1 MNMEEKEFLRNE
13 SVYVRIST
21 AGNPNTSDAVL
32 AELAKDSD
40 NDVRRSAAGNPNTSV
55 AVLAELAKDSDNYV
69 RRSAAGNPNTSVA
82 MLAELA
88 KDSHWVVRS
97 SAAGNPNTSGVV
109 LAELAKDSDNYVR
122 RSAAGNPNADEP
134 IKYKFIV
141 TKTYVATN
149 GTNHIWYKHNYP
161 NIEPFY
167 TCGCFCGSRKALI
180 SRFYSMDCCIDPSIR
195 MRILSSLDEKFKEVF
210 GR

>member
-13 SVYVRIST
+13 SVYVRRSA
-21 AGNPNTSDAVL
+21 AGNPNTSGAVLAELAKDPDNDVRSSVAGNPNTSGAVLAELAKDSHWSVRRSVAGNPNTSGAVL

-40 NDVRRSAAGNPNTSV
+40 WS
-55 AVLAELAKDSDNYV
+55 
-69 RRSAAGNPNTSVA
+69 
-82 MLAELA
+82 
-88 KDSHWVVRS
+88 
-97 SAAGNPNTSGVV
+97 
-109 LAELAKDSDNYVR
+109 VR

-149 GTNHIWYKHNYP
+149 GTSHIWYKHNYP

>member
-13 SVYVRIST
+13 SVYVRRSA
-21 AGNPNTSDAVL
+21 AGNPNTSGAVL
-32 AELAKDSD
+32 AELAKDS
-40 NDVRRSAAGNPNTSV
+40 
-55 AVLAELAKDSDNYV
+55 
-69 RRSAAGNPNTSVA
+69 
-82 MLAELA
+82 
-88 KDSHWVVRS
+88 HW
-97 SAAGNPNTSGVV
+97 
-109 LAELAKDSDNYVR
+109 YVR

-195 MRILSSLDEKFKEVF
+195 MRILSFLDERFKEVF

>member
-1 MNMEEKEFLRNE
+1 MGKKEFLRNE
-13 SVYVRIST
+13 SVYVRRSA
-21 AGNPNTSDAVL
+21 AGNPNTSGAML

-40 NDVRRSAAGNPNTSV
+40 NDVRSSAAGNPNTSG
-55 AVLAELAKDSDNYV
+55 AVLAELAKDSDW
-69 RRSAAGNPNTSVA
+69 S
-82 MLAELA
+82 
-88 KDSHWVVRS
+88 
-97 SAAGNPNTSGVV
+97 
-109 LAELAKDSDNYVR
+109 VR

-180 SRFYSMDCCIDPSIR
+180 SRFYSTDCCIDPSIR
-195 MRILSSLDEKFKEVF
+195 MRILSFLDEKFKDVF

>member
-1 MNMEEKEFLRNE
+1 MNMEEKEFLRND
-13 SVYVRIST
+13 SVY
-21 AGNPNTSDAVL
+21 
-32 AELAKDSD
+32 
-40 NDVRRSAAGNPNTSV
+40 
-55 AVLAELAKDSDNYV
+55 
-69 RRSAAGNPNTSVA
+69 
-82 MLAELA
+82 
-88 KDSHWVVRS
+88 VRS
-97 SAAGNPNTSGVV
+97 SAAGNPNTSGAV
-109 LAELAKDSDNYVR
+109 LAELAKDSDWSVR

-180 SRFYSMDCCIDPSIR
+180 SRFYSTDCCIDPSIR
-195 MRILSSLDEKFKEVF
+195 MRILSFLDEKFKDVF

>member
-13 SVYVRIST
+13 SAY
-21 AGNPNTSDAVL
+21 
-32 AELAKDSD
+32 
-40 NDVRRSAAGNPNTSV
+40 
-55 AVLAELAKDSDNYV
+55 
-69 RRSAAGNPNTSVA
+69 
-82 MLAELA
+82 M
-88 KDSHWVVRS
+88 
-97 SAAGNPNTSGVV
+97 
-109 LAELAKDSDNYVR
+109 R

-180 SRFYSMDCCIDPSIR
+180 SRFYSTDCNIDPSIR
-195 MRILSSLDEKFKEVF
+195 MRILSALDEKFKEVF

>member
-1 MNMEEKEFLRNE
+1 MNMGKKEFLRNE
-13 SVYVRIST
+13 SVYVRSRA
-21 AGNPNTSDAVL
+21 AGNPNTSGAVL

-40 NDVRRSAAGNPNTSV
+40 WLVRSSVAGNPNTSG
-55 AVLAELAKDSDNYV
+55 AVLAELAKDSDCI
-69 RRSAAGNPNTSVA
+69 
-82 MLAELA
+82 
-88 KDSHWVVRS
+88 VRS
-97 SAAGNPNTSGVV
+97 
-109 LAELAKDSDNYVR
+109 R
-122 RSAAGNPNADEP
+122 AAGNPNADEP

-141 TKTYVATN
+141 TKTYVAIN

-180 SRFYSMDCCIDPSIR
+180 SRFYSTDCCIDPSIR
-195 MRILSSLDEKFKEVF
+195 MRILSFLDEKFKDVF

>member
-1 MNMEEKEFLRNE
+1 MIMEEKEFLRNE
-13 SVYVRIST
+13 SVYVR
-21 AGNPNTSDAVL
+21 
-32 AELAKDSD
+32 
-40 NDVRRSAAGNPNTSV
+40 RRAAGNPNTSG

-69 RRSAAGNPNTSVA
+69 RRSAAGNPNTSSAV
-82 MLAELA
+82 LAELA
-88 KDSHWVVRS
+88 KDSHW
-97 SAAGNPNTSGVV
+97 G
-109 LAELAKDSDNYVR
+109 VR
-122 RSAAGNPNADEP
+122 RSAAGNPNTDEP

-180 SRFYSMDCCIDPSIR
+180 SRFYSTDCYIDPSIR
-195 MRILSSLDEKFKEVF
+195 MRILSALDEKFKEVF

>member
-1 MNMEEKEFLRNE
+1 MNMESKEFLRNE
-13 SVYVRIST
+13 SVDVRRS
-21 AGNPNTSDAVL
+21 AASNPNTSGAVL

-40 NDVRRSAAGNPNTSV
+40 WSVRRSAAS
-55 AVLAELAKDSDNYV
+55 
-69 RRSAAGNPNTSVA
+69 
-82 MLAELA
+82 
-88 KDSHWVVRS
+88 
-97 SAAGNPNTSGVV
+97 
-109 LAELAKDSDNYVR
+109 
-122 RSAAGNPNADEP
+122 NPNADEP

-180 SRFYSMDCCIDPSIR
+180 SRFYSTDCYIDPSIR
-195 MRILSSLDEKFKEVF
+195 MRILSALDEKFKEVF

>member
-1 MNMEEKEFLRNE
+1 MNMEAKEFLRNE
-13 SVYVRIST
+13 NVDVRRSA
-21 AGNPNTSDAVL
+21 AGNPNTSGAVL

-40 NDVRRSAAGNPNTSV
+40 NDVRSSAAGNPNTSG
-55 AVLAELAKDSDNYV
+55 AVLAELAKDSDWSV
-69 RRSAAGNPNTSVA
+69 RRSAAGNPNS
-82 MLAELA
+82 EGY
-88 KDSHWVVRS
+88 K
-97 SAAGNPNTSGVV
+97 
-109 LAELAKDSDNYVR
+109 
-122 RSAAGNPNADEP
+122 P
-134 IKYKFIV
+134 IKYEFIV

-180 SRFYSMDCCIDPSIR
+180 SRFYSTDCYIDPSIR
-195 MRILSSLDEKFKEVF
+195 MRILSALDEKFKEVF

>member
-13 SVYVRIST
+13 SVYVRRSA
-21 AGNPNTSDAVL
+21 AGNPNTSGAVL

-40 NDVRRSAAGNPNTSV
+40 WS
-55 AVLAELAKDSDNYV
+55 
-69 RRSAAGNPNTSVA
+69 
-82 MLAELA
+82 
-88 KDSHWVVRS
+88 VRS
-97 SAAGNPNTSGVV
+97 
-109 LAELAKDSDNYVR
+109 
-122 RSAAGNPNADEP
+122 SAAGNPNADEP

-149 GTNHIWYKHNYP
+149 GTSHIINYP

-195 MRILSSLDEKFKEVF
+195 MRIRSSLDEKFKEVF

>member
-1 MNMEEKEFLRNE
+1 MNMGKKEFLRNE
-13 SVYVRIST
+13 SVYVRSSV
-21 AGNPNTSDAVL
+21 AGNPNTSGAVL

-40 NDVRRSAAGNPNTSV
+40 CIVRSSVAGNPNTSG
-55 AVLAELAKDSDNYV
+55 AVLAELAKDSDW
-69 RRSAAGNPNTSVA
+69 S
-82 MLAELA
+82 
-88 KDSHWVVRS
+88 VRS
-97 SAAGNPNTSGVV
+97 
-109 LAELAKDSDNYVR
+109 
-122 RSAAGNPNADEP
+122 SAAGNPNADEP

-180 SRFYSMDCCIDPSIR
+180 SRFYSTDCCIDPSIR
-195 MRILSSLDEKFKEVF
+195 MRILSFLDEKFKDVF

>member
-1 MNMEEKEFLRNE
+1 MNMESKEFLRNE
-13 SVYVRIST
+13 SV
-21 AGNPNTSDAVL
+21 D
-32 AELAKDSD
+32 
-40 NDVRRSAAGNPNTSV
+40 
-55 AVLAELAKDSDNYV
+55 
-69 RRSAAGNPNTSVA
+69 
-82 MLAELA
+82 
-88 KDSHWVVRS
+88 VRS
-97 SAAGNPNTSGVV
+97 SAAGNPNTSGAVLVELAKDSHCSVRSSAAGNPNTSGAV
-109 LAELAKDSDNYVR
+109 LAELAKDSHWSVR
-122 RSAAGNPNADEP
+122 SNAAGNPNADEP

-167 TCGCFCGSRKALI
+167 TCGCFRGSRKALI

>member
-1 MNMEEKEFLRNE
+1 MNMEAKEFLRNE
-13 SVYVRIST
+13 NVDVRRSA
-21 AGNPNTSDAVL
+21 AGNPNTSGAVLAELAKDSHWSVRSSAAGNPNTSGAVL

-40 NDVRRSAAGNPNTSV
+40 NDVR
-55 AVLAELAKDSDNYV
+55 
-69 RRSAAGNPNTSVA
+69 
-82 MLAELA
+82 
-88 KDSHWVVRS
+88 S
-97 SAAGNPNTSGVV
+97 SAAGNPNSEGY
-109 LAELAKDSDNYVR
+109 K
-122 RSAAGNPNADEP
+122 P
-134 IKYKFIV
+134 IKYEFIV

-180 SRFYSMDCCIDPSIR
+180 SRFYSTDCYIDPSIR
-195 MRILSSLDEKFKEVF
+195 MRILSALDEKFKEVF

>member
-13 SVYVRIST
+13 SVYVRR
-21 AGNPNTSDAVL
+21 N
-32 AELAKDSD
+32 
-40 NDVRRSAAGNPNTSV
+40 AAGNPNTSG

-69 RRSAAGNPNTSVA
+69 RRN
-82 MLAELA
+82 
-88 KDSHWVVRS
+88 
-97 SAAGNPNTSGVV
+97 AAGNPNTSGAV
-109 LAELAKDSDNYVR
+109 LAELAKDSDNDVR
-122 RSAAGNPNADEP
+122 SSAAGNPNADEP
-134 IKYKFIV
+134 IKHKFIV

-149 GTNHIWYKHNYP
+149 GTNHMWYKHNYP

-195 MRILSSLDEKFKEVF
+195 MRILSYLDEKFKEVF

>member
-13 SVYVRIST
+13 SVYVRIS
-21 AGNPNTSDAVL
+21 
-32 AELAKDSD
+32 
-40 NDVRRSAAGNPNTSV
+40 AAGNPNTS
-55 AVLAELAKDSDNYV
+55 
-69 RRSAAGNPNTSVA
+69 GA

-88 KDSHWVVRS
+88 KDSDWNVRS
-97 SAAGNPNTSGVV
+97 SAAGNPNTSGAV
-109 LAELAKDSDNYVR
+109 LAELAKDSHWYVR

>member
-13 SVYVRIST
+13 SVYVRRSA
-21 AGNPNTSDAVL
+21 AGNPNTSGAVLAELAKDSHYIVRSSVAGNPNTSGAVL

-40 NDVRRSAAGNPNTSV
+40 WS
-55 AVLAELAKDSDNYV
+55 
-69 RRSAAGNPNTSVA
+69 
-82 MLAELA
+82 
-88 KDSHWVVRS
+88 VRS
-97 SAAGNPNTSGVV
+97 
-109 LAELAKDSDNYVR
+109 
-122 RSAAGNPNADEP
+122 SAAGNPNADEP

-149 GTNHIWYKHNYP
+149 GTSHIWYKHNYP

>member
-1 MNMEEKEFLRNE
+1 MNMGKKEFLRNE
-13 SVYVRIST
+13 SVYVRSSV
-21 AGNPNTSDAVL
+21 AGNPNTSGAVLAELAKDSNNDVRSSVAGNPNTSGAVL

-40 NDVRRSAAGNPNTSV
+40 WS
-55 AVLAELAKDSDNYV
+55 
-69 RRSAAGNPNTSVA
+69 
-82 MLAELA
+82 
-88 KDSHWVVRS
+88 VRS
-97 SAAGNPNTSGVV
+97 
-109 LAELAKDSDNYVR
+109 
-122 RSAAGNPNADEP
+122 SAAGNPNADEP

-180 SRFYSMDCCIDPSIR
+180 SRFYSTDCCIDPSIR
-195 MRILSSLDEKFKEVF
+195 MRILSFLDEKFKDVF

>member
-1 MNMEEKEFLRNE
+1 MNMGKKEFLRNE
-13 SVYVRIST
+13 SVY
-21 AGNPNTSDAVL
+21 
-32 AELAKDSD
+32 
-40 NDVRRSAAGNPNTSV
+40 
-55 AVLAELAKDSDNYV
+55 
-69 RRSAAGNPNTSVA
+69 
-82 MLAELA
+82 
-88 KDSHWVVRS
+88 VRS
-97 SAAGNPNTSGVV
+97 SAAGNPNTSGAVLAELAKDPDNDVRSSAAGNPNTSGAV
-109 LAELAKDSDNYVR
+109 LAELAKDSHWSVR

-161 NIEPFY
+161 NIDPFY

-180 SRFYSMDCCIDPSIR
+180 SRFYSTDCCIDPSIR
-195 MRILSSLDEKFKEVF
+195 MRILSFLDEKFKEVF

>member
-1 MNMEEKEFLRNE
+1 MRR
-13 SVYVRIST
+13 SA
-21 AGNPNTSDAVL
+21 AGNPNTSGAVL

-40 NDVRRSAAGNPNTSV
+40 WS
-55 AVLAELAKDSDNYV
+55 
-69 RRSAAGNPNTSVA
+69 
-82 MLAELA
+82 
-88 KDSHWVVRS
+88 
-97 SAAGNPNTSGVV
+97 
-109 LAELAKDSDNYVR
+109 VR

-180 SRFYSMDCCIDPSIR
+180 SRFYSTDCCIDPSIR
-195 MRILSSLDEKFKEVF
+195 MRILSFLDEKFKDVF